1 MSEEASGIVVAL
13 GEDGVQR
20 ITIDRADVG
29 NSLSPLARDALT
41 EAFLHAD
48 GNAAVRAVLLSA
60 AGTRHFCAGAGLAP
74 RPAGAEPQP
83 MTEKRP
89 GDIARMLQQGWQ
101 RLVASVLDCDKP
113 VVAAVKGTAA
123 GAGSSLVLACD
134 LVVMSTEAKLV
145 EAFVHRGI
153 LPDSGA
159 IHLLT
164 RIVGLRKAT
173 ELLMLGE
180 PVDAATC
187 ERLGLVNRV
196 VAPDDTDVVAEE
208 IAGRLAEASDLEAK
222 GLFEYL
228 QRKRPGVYQDSQL
241 RTFQRRIKVWQAHY
255 GPDKEIF
262 FPQDHVPGE
271 AMQTDFTW
279 ATELNITIQGEAFDH
294 MLCHVVLPYSN
305 WGWVIVCQS
314 ESMLAL
320 RRGIPAAL
328 AQLGRIPRFSQ
339 TDNSTSATHKIAA
352 GQEVEVTADGEE
364 VTAAHGTRGR
374 KPRDQVGKKASRV
387 AASSVAT
394 QSLKALRIV
403 PSISPG

>member
-1 MSEEASGIVVAL
+1 MGAMSEEASGIVVAL

-48 GNAAVRAVLLSA
+48 GDPAVRAVLLSA
-60 AGTRHFCAGAGLAP
+60 GGTRHFCAGAGLAP
-74 RPAGAEPQP
+74 RPARNEPQP
-83 MTEKRP
+83 MPEKRP
-89 GDIARMLQQGWQ
+89 GDIARMLQHGWQ

-113 VVAAVKGTAA
+113 VIAAVKGTAA

-196 VAPDDTDVVAEE
+196 VEPDDTDLVAEE
-208 IAGRLAEASDLEAK
+208 IAGRLA
-222 GLFEYL
+222 
-228 QRKRPGVYQDSQL
+228 Q
-241 RTFQRRIKVWQAHY
+241 
-255 GPDKEIF
+255 GPT
-262 FPQDHVPGE
+262 V
-271 AMQTDFTW
+271 
-279 ATELNITIQGEAFDH
+279 
-294 MLCHVVLPYSN
+294 
-305 WGWVIVCQS
+305 
-314 ESMLAL
+314 MLAL
-320 RRGIPAAL
+320 TKRLLSVSSESGRDRAFEQEAWAQEVVSRTADLQEGLLSFAERRN
-328 AQLGRIPRFSQ
+328 PRF
-339 TDNSTSATHKIAA
+339 
-352 GQEVEVTADGEE
+352 
-364 VTAAHGTRGR
+364 RGF
-374 KPRDQVGKKASRV
+374 
-387 AASSVAT
+387 
-394 QSLKALRIV
+394 
-403 PSISPG
+403 